1 MRKNIFSI
9 KKIALFSVAAMLAAC
24 QAVGPNYVRPQS
36 ALPTDYSET
45 SANASQNELAIK
57 NWWILFNDATLNTM
71 VDQALKVNTDMQ
83 YAIARIDE
91 ADAYAREVGA
101 ATLPSVDFDA
111 TATRSR
117 VTESGPFPVFA
128 ANPRRNYTYQ
138 FSSNFEIDF
147 WGKIRRAKES
157 ARAQLL
163 STKYAKETVSWTL
176 SSNIARNYLALRSI
190 EAQLAIAQQ
199 NLKSREKS
207 LALTKRRFEG
217 GVSSK
222 LDVHQAEVA
231 NANLTANIAEL
242 TRQRAIY
249 VHQLATLTGK
259 LDLALASSDG
269 TQLLTPPVPP
279 VGLPSSLLENRPDV
293 RQAEEQLIAMNA
305 NIGSAKAALY
315 PTISLTGAFGA
326 ESLALSDILKSA
338 SRIWTAGLDIS
349 MPIFNSGRLSS
360 RVEQASARQKQALAQ
375 YQGSVR
381 TAFQE
386 VNDALVNVRQY
397 TERETA
403 LSLSAEAAKNALQI
417 SENRYRDGYSSYLE
431 VLDAQRVYNDA
442 ASNLA
447 LAREARL
454 VASVDLFKALG
465 GGWEMAK
472 N

>member
-1 MRKNIFSI
+1 MRKNNFSI
-9 KKIALFSVAAMLAAC
+9 KRIALISVAAALTAC
-24 QAVGPNYVRPQS
+24 QAVGPDYVRPQS
-36 ALPTDYSET
+36 ALPINYTEAL
-45 SANASQNELAIK
+45 ANPTQAGLAIK
-57 NWWILFNDATLNTM
+57 NWWILFNDATLNTL
-71 VDQALKVNTDMQ
+71 VDQALKENTDVQ
-83 YAIARIDE
+83 YAVARIEE

-111 TATRSR
+111 AGTRSR

-157 ARAQLL
+157 ARAQMLA
-163 STKYAKETVSWTL
+163 TKYAKETVDWTL
-176 SSNIARNYLALRSI
+176 SSNVARNYLALRST
-190 EAQLAIAQQ
+190 EAQLAIAQH
-199 NLKSREKS
+199 NLKSREES
-207 LALTKRRFEG
+207 LTLTKRRFEG

-231 NANLTANIAEL
+231 NANLTADIAEL

-249 VHQLATLTGK
+249 MHQLATLTGE
-259 LDLALASSDG
+259 LDSTLASSDG
-269 TQLLTPPVPP
+269 TQLPTPPAPP
-279 VGLPSSLLENRPDV
+279 AGLPSSLLESRPDV

-326 ESLALSDILKSA
+326 ESLALSDILRSA
-338 SRIWTAGLDIS
+338 SRVWTAGLDIS
-349 MPIFNSGRLSS
+349 IPIFNSGRLNS
-360 RVEQASARQKQALAQ
+360 RVEQATARQKQALAK
-375 YQGSVR
+375 YTGSLR

-397 TERETA
+397 AERENA
-403 LSLSAEAAKNALQI
+403 LSLSAEAAKKALQI

-442 ASNLA
+442 TSNVA
-447 LAREARL
+447 LAMEARL

-465 GGWEMAK
+465 GGWEMRE

>member
-24 QAVGPNYVRPQS
+24 QAVGPDYVRPQS
-36 ALPTDYSET
+36 VLPTDYSET

-57 NWWILFNDATLNTM
+57 NWWILFNDATLDTL
-71 VDQALKVNTDMQ
+71 VDQALKENTDMQ
-83 YAIARIDE
+83 YAIARIEE

-176 SSNIARNYLALRSI
+176 SSNVARNYLALRST

-199 NLKSREKS
+199 NLKSREES

-231 NANLTANIAEL
+231 NANLTADIAEL

-269 TQLLTPPVPP
+269 KQLLTPPVPP
-279 VGLPSSLLENRPDV
+279 AGLPSSLLENRPDV

-381 TAFQE
+381 SAFQE

-447 LAREARL
+447 IAREARL

>member
-24 QAVGPNYVRPQS
+24 QAVGPDYVRPQS

-57 NWWILFNDATLNTM
+57 NWWILFNDATLNTL
-71 VDQALKVNTDMQ
+71 VDQALKENTDMQ
-83 YAIARIDE
+83 YAIARIEE

-176 SSNIARNYLALRSI
+176 SSNVARNYLALRST

-199 NLKSREKS
+199 NLKSREES

-231 NANLTANIAEL
+231 NANLTADITEL

-269 TQLLTPPVPP
+269 TQLLAPPVPP
-279 VGLPSSLLENRPDV
+279 AGLPSSLLENRPDV

-381 TAFQE
+381 SAFQE

-454 VASVDLFKALG
+454 VASVGLFKALG

>member
-1 MRKNIFSI
+1 
-9 KKIALFSVAAMLAAC
+9 MLAAC
-24 QAVGPNYVRPQS
+24 QAVGPDYVRPQS

-57 NWWILFNDATLNTM
+57 NWWILFNDATLNTL
-71 VDQALKVNTDMQ
+71 VDQAFKENTDMQ
-83 YAIARIDE
+83 YAIARIEE

-176 SSNIARNYLALRSI
+176 SSNVARNYLALRST

-199 NLKSREKS
+199 NLKSREES

-231 NANLTANIAEL
+231 NANLTADIAEL

-279 VGLPSSLLENRPDV
+279 AGLPSSLLENRPDV

-381 TAFQE
+381 SAFQE

-465 GGWEMAK
+465 GGWEMVK

>member
-1 MRKNIFSI
+1 MRKNIFSF
-9 KKIALFSVAAMLAAC
+9 KKMALMSVAAALTAC
-24 QAVGPNYVRPQS
+24 QAVGPDYVRPQS

-45 SANASQNELAIK
+45 SSNASQKELAIK
-57 NWWILFNDATLNTM
+57 NWWILFDDATLNAL
-71 VDQALKVNTDMQ
+71 VDQALKENTDVQ
-83 YAIARIDE
+83 YAVARIEE

-147 WGKIRRAKES
+147 WGKVRRAKES

-163 STKYAKETVSWTL
+163 STKYAKETVAWTL
-176 SSNIARNYLALRSI
+176 SSNVARNYLALRST
-190 EAQLAIAQQ
+190 EAQLAIVQQ
-199 NLKSREKS
+199 NLKSREES

-231 NANLTANIAEL
+231 NANLTADIAEL
-242 TRQRAIY
+242 TRQRVIY

-259 LDLALASSDG
+259 LDLALVSSDG
-269 TQLLTPPVPP
+269 KQLLTPPVPP
-279 VGLPSSLLENRPDV
+279 AGLPSSLLESRPDV

-326 ESLALSDILKSA
+326 ESLALSDILRSA
-338 SRIWTAGLDIS
+338 SRIWTAGLDVSI
-349 MPIFNSGRLSS
+349 PIFNSGRLSS
-360 RVEQASARQKQALAQ
+360 RVEQATARQKQALAQ

-397 TERETA
+397 AEREQA
-403 LSLSAEAAKNALQI
+403 LSLSAEAARNALQI

-442 ASNLA
+442 SSNVA

-454 VASVDLFKALG
+454 VAGVDLFKALG
-465 GGWEMAK
+465 GGWEIAK